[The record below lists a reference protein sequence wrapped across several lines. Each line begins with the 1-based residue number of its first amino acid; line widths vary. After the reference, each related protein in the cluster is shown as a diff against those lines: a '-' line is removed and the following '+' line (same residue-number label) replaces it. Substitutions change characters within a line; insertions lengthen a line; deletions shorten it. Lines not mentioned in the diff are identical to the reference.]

1 MLFKKT
7 HFKFFKFRLSEEKIP
22 KESNSCKLFSCPV
35 VYDKHFIVFHMSQ
48 HSNFHDKVQH

>member
-1 MLFKKT
+1 MLFKKI

-22 KESNSCKLFSCPV
+22 KESNSCPV